1 MTIYVISQ
9 EPGGM
14 YWSTAAG
21 VQQQQLRSST
31 ALSSKRQQCHGYR
44 IVGHYGSLQ
53 INLLTRCQ
61 RLYTSC
67 LHCSAFLATPSIF
80 VLLTPA
86 FWNAWSQCLFHS
98 SWLLG
103 QFTSPSLSVL
113 SLLHSLPFA
122 PLQVGPFPYLPPLT
136 SMPPIAAR
144 RSWERIS
151 SPSGSGRSPAAKR
164 ILLHFKYKSAPVWL
178 LNFE

>member
-1 MTIYVISQ
+1 MKILQSCPPHFTLGNPKSHFQQYYSYIFVTIYVISQ

-14 YWSTAAG
+14 YRLTAAG
-21 VQQQQLRSST
+21 VQQQQRRRST

-86 FWNAWSQCLFHS
+86 FGMHEASVY
-98 SWLLG
+98 
-103 QFTSPSLSVL
+103 FTHLDFWGN
-113 SLLHSLPFA
+113 SLP
-122 PLQVGPFPYLPPLT
+122 PPFPSFLSSIPSHPP
-136 SMPPIAAR
+136 P
-144 RSWERIS
+144 
-151 SPSGSGRSPAAKR
+151 
-164 ILLHFKYKSAPVWL
+164 YK
-178 LNFE
+178 